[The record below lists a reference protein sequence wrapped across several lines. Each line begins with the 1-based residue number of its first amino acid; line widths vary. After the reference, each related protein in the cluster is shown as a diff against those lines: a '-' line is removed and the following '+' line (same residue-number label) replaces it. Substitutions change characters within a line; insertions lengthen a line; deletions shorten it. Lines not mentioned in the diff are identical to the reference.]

1 MIQVNDGEFYNR
13 VVRRTSRLI
22 LLLGAAGAVGVAIW
36 KGAGSGVAFMIGSA
50 VSFASF
56 SSWRYAVDMLV
67 PPNAPAA
74 PKKRSSGLFA
84 FRLLALIAVAW
95 VIIKFL
101 GLNVTAAVLGLLV
114 SGAAVILELIYELIY
129 AS

>member
-1 MIQVNDGEFYNR
+1 MQVNDAEFYSR

-22 LLLGAAGAVGVAIW
+22 LILGVAGAVGVAIW
-36 KGAGSGVAFMIGSA
+36 KGIGSGIAFLIGAA

-56 SSWRYAVDMLV
+56 SSWRYVVDMLV
-67 PPNAPAA
+67 APDAPTN

-84 FRLLALIAVAW
+84 FRLIALIAAAY

-114 SGAAVILELIYELIY
+114 SGAAVVLELIFELIY